1 MMRVY
6 LGNIEFMTSQQF
18 KGNGVLGRILLFMGL
33 FMLVALFSWEAFGED
48 LSVIEVRRNIP
59 LSDSDPI
66 YKDYYINSGAEAGLK
81 KNMVITAQRKLT
93 VKDATGTN
101 TFGEVVIPVGQ
112 LKIISVQGHIAI
124 AREYKLIPREDE
136 PMIEQI
142 GVMIG
147 DKVAL
152 EGSFIDNKKAS
163 ANKTE

>member
-1 MMRVY
+1 
-6 LGNIEFMTSQQF
+6 
-18 KGNGVLGRILLFMGL
+18 MGL
-33 FMLVALFSWEAFGED
+33 FLLMALFSWEAFGED

-59 LSDSDPI
+59 LSDTDPV
-66 YKDYYINSGAEAGLK
+66 YKDYYINSGVEAGLK
-81 KNMVITAQRKLT
+81 KNMVITAQRKMT
-93 VKDATGTN
+93 VKDATGAN
-101 TFGEVVIPVGQ
+101 TFGEVTIPVAQ

-124 AREYKLIPREDE
+124 AREFKLIPREDE

>member
-6 LGNIEFMTSQQF
+6 LGSIENMARLKQTASEL
-18 KGNGVLGRILLFMGL
+18 VGRILL
-33 FMLVALFSWEAFGED
+33 LVGIILILALFSWEAFGEE
-48 LSVIEVRRNIP
+48 LSIIEVRRNIP
-59 LSDSDPI
+59 LADSDPV
-66 YKDYYINSGAEAGLK
+66 YKDYYINSGVESGLK
-81 KNMVITAQRKLT
+81 KNMVLTAQRKLT
-93 VKDATGTN
+93 VKDATGAN
-101 TFGEVVIPVGQ
+101 TFGEVIIPVGQ

-136 PMIEQI
+136 PMLEQI

-163 ANKTE
+163 ANKIE